1 MRLATI
7 LLVTLASTCALSSVS
22 CGSSDG
28 NKSQTPASNNGSCNP
43 LGIDCT
49 TQGYTE
55 LALCKNQDESQFW
68 YLVCSDA
75 QCTTGKRID
84 CAGADCDSA
93 MDSAMQA
100 CLPQLG
106 G

>member
-7 LLVTLASTCALSSVS
+7 LLVTFASTSALSSAS

-28 NKSQTPASNNGSCNP
+28 NKSQPADDKGSCNP

-49 TQGYTE
+49 TQGYTK

-75 QCTTGKRID
+75 QCTNGKRLD
-84 CAGADCDSA
+84 CAGADCDTA